1 MAAGLLQQ
9 NEACVC
15 VCVCISRCAR
25 CVLKQRSRRETWV
38 HSLARLYLLRY
49 VKTDASIIQSTALR
63 RFPDVWHSFTW
74 MCARRGNIYI
84 RPMRTVQARALS
96 LQDISGCLQGRPC
109 GISRDTDVT
118 SKVTRCLDTFRNMRG
133 RISFFLAI
141 SFRMSEGRDTCSPSS
156 RCIKNVLAPFYINDT
171 SPRVQL

>member
-1 MAAGLLQQ
+1 M
-9 NEACVC
+9 CVC
-15 VCVCISRCAR
+15 VYFAVREVCIKTK
-25 CVLKQRSRRETWV
+25 KQERNMSALPGASVPITLRQNRRIHHTV
-38 HSLARLYLLRY
+38 DGTQTFPGRVTLFHVNVCTTRQHIHT
-49 VKTDASIIQSTALR
+49 TDEDSTG
-63 RFPDVWHSFTW
+63 T
-74 MCARRGNIYI
+74 
-84 RPMRTVQARALS
+84 RALAPGY
-96 LQDISGCLQGRPC
+96 LQGCLQGRSC